1 MKWAAV
7 AWKQFEKRIRGNNFR
22 SAEGWFFY
30 RYLSDNKLLNR
41 RAPKV
46 LEYRNGRIT
55 KNFLEHLRKS
65 YKFLLSVQSIFYQKT
80 NGLHFLLLK
89 KEKFNSESSLVLVRG
104 DQILSSLLIS
114 SLSHRIL
121 QTCNR
126 EYGFSEK
133 NTRNCESIYCFTSDK
148 RAFWPMSEF
157 FWKNW
162 PLLW

>member
-1 MKWAAV
+1 MSRESTL
-7 AWKQFEKRIRGNNFR
+7 Q
-22 SAEGWFFY
+22 
-30 RYLSDNKLLNR
+30 LLVWGSLEVIIG
-41 RAPKV
+41 APKV

-55 KNFLEHLRKS
+55 KNFLERLRKS

-133 NTRNCESIYCFTSDK
+133 NIRNCEFIYCFTADK
-148 RAFWPMSEF
+148 CAFRPMSEF